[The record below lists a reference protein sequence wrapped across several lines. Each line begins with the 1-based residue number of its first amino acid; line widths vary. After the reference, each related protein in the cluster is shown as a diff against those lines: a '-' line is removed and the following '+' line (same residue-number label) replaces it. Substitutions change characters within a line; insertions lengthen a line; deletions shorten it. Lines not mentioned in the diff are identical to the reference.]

1 MILAMGD
8 GIVVAIVGGGSSGS
22 GLRGQWQK

>member
-8 GIVVAIVGGGSSGS
+8 GIVVAIVGGGSSGG